1 VNRCCAGQ
9 RIGPQEKQP
18 NVNGPAYDDARIRCD
33 DQELIIRNYYLT
45 ACADLRTSPGKHLGL
60 SPASTTAVSPSRW
73 QDSGKLALPRQAR

>member
-9 RIGPQEKQP
+9 RIDHQKEQM
-18 NVNGPAYDDARIRCD
+18 NVNARAYDDGRIRCD

-73 QDSGKLALPRQAR
+73 QGSGKLALPGQAR